1 MKNKKIIGKMIIAIL
16 VISIMA
22 LISVGKVYASPLDD
36 FDGTITGADDA
47 KSGIQTLLGT
57 VLTGIRLVGAGI
69 AICILSYVGIK
80 YMISSASERAEL
92 KNYMIK
98 YVIGA
103 VLLISATF
111 IVTQMVTIAQE
122 ITGSAVLIRNTMNI
136 FRLG

>member
-16 VISIMA
+16 VVSIMA